1 MGAFTFVWHE
11 LVHATIILPHMSF
24 FNQHCFGVFVETKTA
39 VVGMCIPAAAALIFL
54 IWLLKWFCY
63 SQGISSS
70 LLNRQVISFC

>member
-1 MGAFTFVWHE
+1 MNCKLAGWEQLARQGVSGWQVHE
-11 LVHATIILPHMSF
+11 IPA
-24 FNQHCFGVFVETKTA
+24 QAVEMKTA
-39 VVGMCIPAAAALIFL
+39 VVGMGVPAAAALIFL